1 MNKKPDYGA
10 INAYNR
16 QKSEDCK
23 QRVLNAIDKCT
34 KENDITTRRVCEIA
48 GVAKNYFTYHPE
60 LRKVLD
66 NAKGVVNR
74 KLKKTKQNTDSRL
87 ALEKSLRAEIALLKK
102 QIKVL
107 ETDESYKE
115 KYEAKCAECDKLK
128 KQLDTAVR
136 DAGLLKF

>member
-1 MNKKPDYGA
+1 MNKKPDYQA
-10 INAYNR
+10 INTYNR
-16 QKSEDCK
+16 QRSDDCK
-23 QRVLNAIDKCT
+23 QRVLDAIDKCI
-34 KENDITTRRVCEIA
+34 KEDNVTTQRVCEIA

-60 LRKVLD
+60 LRQVLD

-87 ALEKSLRAEIALLKK
+87 ALEKALRAEIALLKK
-102 QIKVL
+102 QISAL
-107 ETDESYKE
+107 ESDESYKD
-115 KYEAKCAECDKLK
+115 KYEAKCAECEKLK